1 MSFLLSDAKEVPCA
15 NRITNETPLHAACEG
30 NHYEIVMQLITMFPQ
45 LLLVKDKLSYR
56 GWYPIHTACAYG
68 ASDKI
73 LEAILVG
80 TLCLIEI
87 CKDGLDDVCFLDVH
101 GQSPLYIAAKCD
113 NLSHIHL
120 MTLPILVTT
129 LQKCAP
135 SLYTFGSNKLSWIS
149 VIHYAIAHD
158 RKELLHV
165 LLDEFPLAADVLAY
179 PSIFSLTHM
188 LTRMQENGEGLDTK
202 PVTSPA
208 LKSTICE
215 NNDGKLFLTTTDV
228 ALDKYGVLSNLVLSP
243 LAMAVAMGNAEITRM
258 LIDAGAMDDD
268 GLALR
273 LAIFLQYN
281 DTAKTILTVSN
292 ISSICEGSGK
302 KLFVFPFA
310 VDQLS
315 SFTEIYLRKN
325 SLSSIPQALFHIAG
339 LKVLDVS
346 YNLLTELP
354 TKSGN
359 SWKCPNLKTLDISNN
374 KFTSL
379 PSFLWMIPSL
389 SHLFAQNN
397 TIGNINPPE
406 NCSVT
411 FKEIDISCNEL
422 SAVPI
427 CIFYSTVVNISF
439 NKIERLPAPLWSLE
453 MLNTL
458 NVANN
463 VIEQI
468 DFPKNLCS
476 WKLDSK
482 PSFTSRG
489 RRALTTD
496 GLTEKSNMLKSR
508 RGGLLKLNMANN
520 KLTGFPDDLPC
531 FAYHLQELNISG
543 NNIRTLYICLLPP
556 YLRQITAK
564 DCHLKYFGT
573 ACGVVKHSSHCYHK
587 SHIKLEKLTALKLNK
602 NDLGVLNFQSS
613 LDTSGNTLKF
623 PELEFLD
630 LSDNDICGALDDS
643 IKRQQYLTALF
654 LSGNPRL
661 MYLPL
666 ELSYLSD
673 TLSTLV
679 LDNLPELIV
688 PPKEYHSAPTKR
700 LLSYLKSRVKRYCM

>member
-1 MSFLLSDAKEVPCA
+1 MSDAKEVPCA

-30 NHYEIVMQLITMFPQ
+30 NHYEIVMQLIIMFPQ

-68 ASDKI
+68 ACDKV

-101 GQSPLYIAAKCD
+101 GQSPLYIAAKCG
-113 NLSHIHL
+113 NLSHIYL

-129 LQKCAP
+129 LQKCVP
-135 SLYTFGSNKLSWIS
+135 SLYAFGSSKLSWIS
-149 VIHYAIAHD
+149 IIHYAIAHD

-165 LLDEFPLAADVLAY
+165 LLDEFPLAAEVSAY
-179 PSIFSLTHM
+179 PSIFTLAHM
-188 LTRMQENGEGLDTK
+188 LTRMQENSDGLDTK
-202 PVTSPA
+202 PITSPV

-228 ALDKYGVLSNLVLSP
+228 ALDEYGVLSNLVLSP
-243 LAMAVAMGNAEITRM
+243 LAMAVAMGNTEVTRT
-258 LIDAGAMDDD
+258 LLDAGAVDDD
-268 GLALR
+268 GMALR

-281 DTAKTILTVSN
+281 DIAKTILTVSN

-302 KLFVFPFA
+302 KLSVFPFS

-315 SFTEIYLRKN
+315 SFTEIYLRNN

-346 YNLLTELP
+346 DNLLTELP
-354 TKSGN
+354 TMSGN
-359 SWKCPNLKTLDISNN
+359 FWKCPNLKTLDISSNM
-374 KFTSL
+374 FTSL
-379 PSFLWMIPSL
+379 PSILWMIPSL
-389 SHLFAQNN
+389 SHLYAQNN
-397 TIGNINPPE
+397 RIGKINPPE

-411 FKEIDISCNEL
+411 FKEIDVSYNKL

-427 CIFYSTVVNISF
+427 CIFHSKIVNISS
-439 NKIERLPAPLWSLE
+439 NKIKKLPAPLWSLE

-463 VIEQI
+463 IIEQI

-476 WKLDSK
+476 GKLESQ

-489 RRALTTD
+489 RRALTTE
-496 GLTEKSNMLKSR
+496 GHTKKSNVLKSR
-508 RGGLLKLNMANN
+508 HGGLLKLNLANN
-520 KLTGFPDDLPC
+520 KLTSYPDDLAC
-531 FAYHLQELNISG
+531 FAYLLQDLTISG
-543 NNIRTLYICLLPP
+543 NSIRTLYICLLPP
-556 YLRQITAK
+556 YLKQITAK

-587 SHIKLEKLTALKLNK
+587 SHINLEKLIALKLNK
-602 NDLGVLNFQSS
+602 NDLCVLNFQSS

-623 PELEFLD
+623 PELEFFD
-630 LSDNDICGALDDS
+630 LSDNDLCGSLDEN

-666 ELSYLSD
+666 ELSYLSN

-679 LDNLPELIV
+679 LDNLPELID

-700 LLSYLKSRVKRYCM
+700 LLSYLKSRVKRYCV